1 MKHQLM
7 KFLVLGSLLPLL
19 ANSQPGGQTI
29 SGVVTSDTDNE
40 WLEGVQVTAP
50 VSGRVSGTQ
59 ADGVFYITVS
69 EKDSVLKF
77 NLPGYESTQLKLTG
91 RADYTVK
98 LRKAG
103 KNNIATE
110 GPAGKW
116 RGSFTVQ
123 EGQEVPFNF
132 EIALNNAGIQRVYFL
147 NGDERFDGGSVRT
160 KNDTLFLLLEP
171 FEKELYLTQ
180 TTQGWQGALRN
191 AGAQSG
197 GLPVKAQFGNT
208 QRFAVPSA
216 APVGDISGTYAIEF
230 AGANGK
236 TEQAVGLFTQ
246 EGSRLKATFLRITGD
261 SRYLEGVIDGNNF
274 VLSSFIGNGPGFYK
288 GSFDKDKNISGAV
301 IGQRGSQPFTGKYDE
316 QAALPDPYGL
326 TALRQGYS
334 SLSFSFPSPDGK
346 QVSLDD
352 AHFKD
357 KVVVL
362 SITGSW
368 CPNCMDESAFLAPW
382 YKANKARGVEIIAI
396 HYERRTDTAY
406 AWAALNRFRNKFDIR
421 YTQVLGGRADK
432 QEVAAS
438 LPALNTFLSFPTLI
452 FIDKKGKVAK
462 IHTGFSGPATG
473 RHYTQFIQEFNEEI
487 DRLVNNKL

>member
-1 MKHQLM
+1 MRHQLM
-7 KFLVLGSLLPLL
+7 KFLGLASLLPLL
-19 ANSQPGGQTI
+19 ASSQPGGQTI
-29 SGVVTSDTDNE
+29 SGVVNSDASGE

-50 VSGRVSGTQ
+50 VSGRISGTQ
-59 ADGVFYITVS
+59 ADGVFYITIS
-69 EKDSVLKF
+69 DKDSVLKF
-77 NLPGYESTQLKLTG
+77 ELPGYESAQLKLTG
-91 RADYTVK
+91 RTDYTVK
-98 LRKAG
+98 LRKSG
-103 KNNIATE
+103 KASLPKE

-123 EGQEVPFNF
+123 DGQEVPFNF
-132 EIALNNAGIQRVYFL
+132 EIASNETGAQRVYFL
-147 NGDERFDGGSVRT
+147 NGDERFDGGSVIT
-160 KNDTLFLLLEP
+160 KNDTLLLSLEP

-180 TTQGWQGALRN
+180 TTTGWEGALKN
-191 AGAQSG
+191 AGSQAG
-197 GLPVKAQFGNT
+197 GLPVKAQFNNT
-208 QRFAVPSA
+208 QRFATPTGVPA
-216 APVGDISGTYAIEF
+216 TDISGTYAIEF
-230 AGANGK
+230 TGANGK
-236 TEQAVGLFTQ
+236 TEQAVGLFSQ
-246 EGSRLKATFLRITGD
+246 EGNRLKATFLRITGD

-288 GSFDKDKNISGAV
+288 GSVDKNKNIAGAV

-326 TALRQGYS
+326 TTLKQGYS
-334 SLSFSFPSPDGK
+334 SLSFSFPAADGK
-346 QVSLDD
+346 KISPGDVS
-352 AHFKD
+352 FKN

-382 YKANKARGVEIIAI
+382 YRANKDRGVEIIAI
-396 HYERRTDTAY
+396 HYERRTDSAY
-406 AWAALNRFRNKFDIR
+406 VWPALKRFRNKFDIS

-452 FIDKKGKVAK
+452 FIDKKGKVDK

-473 RHYTQFIQEFNEEI
+473 KHYTQFIQEFNQEI
-487 DRLVNNKL
+487 DKLVNQKN

>member
-1 MKHQLM
+1 MRHQLM

-19 ANSQPGGQTI
+19 ASSQPAGQTI
-29 SGVVTSDTDNE
+29 SGVVTSDAADE

-50 VSGRVSGTQ
+50 VSGRISGTQ
-59 ADGVFYITVS
+59 TDGVFYITVS
-69 EKDSVLKF
+69 DKDSVLKF
-77 NLPGYESTQLKLTG
+77 TLAGYEPIQLKLTG
-91 RADYTVK
+91 RTDYTVK
-98 LRKAG
+98 LRKAV
-103 KNNIATE
+103 KSSLLTE
-110 GPAGKW
+110 APAGKW

-123 EGQEVPFNF
+123 DGQEVPFNF
-132 EIALNNAGIQRVYFL
+132 EIARTNAGTQRVYFL
-147 NGDERFDGGSVRT
+147 NGDERFDGGGVLM

-171 FEKELYLTQ
+171 FEKELYLTE
-180 TTQGWQGALRN
+180 TARGWEGVLRN
-191 AGAQSG
+191 GNNPTG
-197 GLPVKAQFGNT
+197 GLPVNAQFGNT
-208 QRFAVPSA
+208 RRFALPTGTPA
-216 APVGDISGTYAIEF
+216 ADISGTYAIEF
-230 AGANGK
+230 TGANGK
-236 TEQAVGLFTQ
+236 TEQAVGLFSQ

-274 VLSSFIGNGPGFYK
+274 VLSSFIGNGPAYYK
-288 GSFDKDKNISGAV
+288 GSFDKNKNITGAI

-326 TALRQGYS
+326 TTLKQGYS
-334 SLSFSFPSPDGK
+334 SLAFSFPSADGK
-346 QVSLDD
+346 QISLDD
-352 AHFKD
+352 ASFKN

-382 YKANKARGVEIIAI
+382 YKANKDRGVEIIAI

-406 AWAALNRFRNKFDIR
+406 AWPALKRFRNKFDIG

-452 FIDKKGKVAK
+452 FIDKKGKVDK

-473 RHYTQFIQEFNEEI
+473 KHYTKFIEEFNTEI
-487 DRLVNNKL
+487 NKLVSR